1 MSVCDSAMLAE
12 GLHGCASNDGT
23 NEEHYVKGRHVRV
36 SLPLCSIMP
45 AINLYLSFFFLLTS
59 LLHPH
64 PGLVRLQ
71 VVVEPRW
78 IRQHPSFE
86 DSSQQGL
93 ASRHLPHK
101 QVSDRPQKKT
111 TLQHWY
117 MRSMVVVTITT
128 CLSIS
133 FHSNDGQFDVALY
146 VNVLVY
152 SDGTVNWLPPAIYR
166 SSCSIQVCL
175 SLSSFWNSFSPNKHH
190 IQIFCS
196 SNPVNSHNYLI
207 LVFDRCL

>member
-1 MSVCDSAMLAE
+1 MLAE

-23 NEEHYVKGRHVRV
+23 NEDHYVKGRHVRV

-45 AINLYLSFFFLLTS
+45 AINLYLS

-71 VVVEPRW
+71 VVMEPRW
-78 IRQHPSFE
+78 IRQHRGFE

-101 QVSDRPQKKT
+101 QVSDRPQKKQPCNT
-111 TLQHWY
+111 DT
-117 MRSMVVVTITT
+117 SMVVVIITT

-166 SSCSIQVCL
+166 SSCSIQVRL
-175 SLSSFWNSFSPNKHH
+175 SLSSFLNSFSPTKHH
-190 IQIFCS
+190 IQMFCS

-207 LVFDRCL
+207 LVFVWCL